1 MEKLLNLLFPS
12 KCLICKTGWGLIC
25 QDCLNETP
33 LSENQICLVCGRPS
47 ENGVT
52 HVKCVKETSPK
63 QFISFFEYED
73 SVRKCIRLSKYHR
86 KYFSLIKDLAKHA
99 FREAVWLDNQM
110 YKNYIVVPIP
120 LSKEKLKLRGFNQ
133 AEKLAELV
141 AKSLN
146 LKMNTRFLKRVRNTK
161 TQYQMTRIERFENL
175 KNAFEAD
182 AKMIENRNILL
193 VDDICTTGATFLS
206 ASEELSKAGAENIIC
221 LSLCTRFL
229 RRAVKKV
236 PEDI

>member
-1 MEKLLNLLFPS
+1 MEKLLKLLFPS

-33 LSENQICLVCGRPS
+33 TSENQICLACGHPS

-52 HVKCVKETSPK
+52 HTKCMRETNPK

-86 KYFSLIKDLAKHA
+86 KYFSLIKDLAKHGLK
-99 FREAVWLDNQM
+99 EAVWLNNKT
-110 YKNYIVVPIP
+110 YKDYVVVPIP
-120 LSKEKLKLRGFNQ
+120 LSKEKLKSRGFNQ

-146 LKMNTRFLKRVRNTK
+146 IKMNARLLKRVRNTK

-182 AKMIENRNILL
+182 ARTVRGKNIIL

-206 ASEELSKAGAENIIC
+206 ASEELFKAGAENIIC

-229 RRAVKKV
+229 RRAVKNSS
-236 PEDI
+236 EDI